1 MKENSIN
8 AFINNNCNR
17 RKFVKDTLTGIGNV
31 AFGSFI
37 LVNQSGCSDGGGPT
51 SPSDNNGSTSITVD
65 LSFPENSALLTVGG
79 TLALAANDL
88 DSSGMLMYR
97 QSETTVKVYSRNC
110 THASCT
116 IGGFSSS
123 GISTCQCHGSMFNT
137 NGNVVNGPAAIPLN
151 QYSATISEDIVII
164 TL

>member
-1 MKENSIN
+1 MNDNNIN
-8 AFINNNCNR
+8 ALINNYCNR
-17 RKFVKDTLTGIGNV
+17 REFVKDALTGIGTI

-37 LVNQSGCSDGGGPT
+37 MINQSSCSDNGPT
-51 SPSDNNGSTSITVD
+51 APTDNNGETTITVD
-65 LSFPENSALLTVGG
+65 LSLSENNALLTVGG
-79 TLALAANDL
+79 TLALAANEL
-88 DSSGMLMYR
+88 DSSGMLIYR

-151 QYSATISEDIVII
+151 QYSATISENIVTI
-164 TL
+164 TP

>member
-1 MKENSIN
+1 MNDNNIN
-8 AFINNNCNR
+8 ALINNYCNR
-17 RKFVKDTLTGIGNV
+17 REFVKDALTGIGTV

-37 LVNQSGCSDGGGPT
+37 IINQSSCSDSGPT
-51 SPSDNNGSTSITVD
+51 APSDNNGETSITVD
-65 LSFPENSALLTVGG
+65 LSLSENSALLTVGG
-79 TLALAANDL
+79 TLALSDNEL
-88 DSSGMLMYR
+88 DNSGMLLYR
-97 QSETTVKVYSRNC
+97 QSESIVKVYSRNC

-123 GISTCQCHGSMFNT
+123 GISSCQCHGSMFDT

-151 QYSATISEDIVII
+151 QYSAAISEDIVTI

>member
-1 MKENSIN
+1 MKDNNIN
-8 AFINNNCNR
+8 ALLNNYCNR
-17 RKFVKDTLTGIGNV
+17 REFVKDTLTGISTL

-37 LVNQSGCSDGGGPT
+37 MINHSSCSDGSPT
-51 SPSDNNGSTSITVD
+51 APTNSNGEISITVD
-65 LSFPENSALLTVGG
+65 LSLSEYNALLTVGG

-123 GISTCQCHGSMFNT
+123 GISSCQCHGSMFDT

-151 QYSATISEDIVII
+151 QYSGTISEDIVTI

>member
-1 MKENSIN
+1 MNDNNIN
-8 AFINNNCNR
+8 ALINNYCNR
-17 RKFVKDTLTGIGNV
+17 REFVKDALTGIGTV

-37 LVNQSGCSDGGGPT
+37 IINQSSCSDSGPT
-51 SPSDNNGSTSITVD
+51 APSDNNGETSITVD
-65 LSFPENSALLTVGG
+65 LSLSENSALLTVGG
-79 TLALAANDL
+79 TLALSDNEL
-88 DSSGMLMYR
+88 DNSGMLLYR
-97 QSETTVKVYSRNC
+97 QSESIVKVYSRNC

>member
-1 MKENSIN
+1 MNDNNIN
-8 AFINNNCNR
+8 ALINNYCNR
-17 RKFVKDTLTGIGNV
+17 REFVKDALTGIGTV

-37 LVNQSGCSDGGGPT
+37 IINQSSCSDSGPT
-51 SPSDNNGSTSITVD
+51 APSDNNGETSITVD
-65 LSFPENSALLTVGG
+65 LSLSENNALLTVGG
-79 TLALAANDL
+79 TLALAANEL
-88 DSSGMLMYR
+88 DSSGMLIYR

-151 QYSATISEDIVII
+151 QYSATISENIVTI
-164 TL
+164 TP

>member
-1 MKENSIN
+1 MNDNNIN
-8 AFINNNCNR
+8 ALINNYCNR
-17 RKFVKDTLTGIGNV
+17 REFVKDALTGIGTV

-37 LVNQSGCSDGGGPT
+37 IINQSSCSDSGPT
-51 SPSDNNGSTSITVD
+51 APSDNNGETSITVD
-65 LSFPENSALLTVGG
+65 LSLSENSALLTVGG

-123 GISTCQCHGSMFNT
+123 GISACQCHGSMFDT
-137 NGNVVNGPAAIPLN
+137 NGNVVNGPAATPLN
-151 QYSATISEDIVII
+151 QYSATISENII
-164 TL
+164 TITP

>member
-1 MKENSIN
+1 MNDNNIN
-8 AFINNNCNR
+8 ALINNYCNR
-17 RKFVKDTLTGIGNV
+17 REFVRDTLTGISTL
-31 AFGSFI
+31 AFGSFVI
-37 LVNQSGCSDGGGPT
+37 INQSSCSDGSPT
-51 SPSDNNGSTSITVD
+51 ASNDSNGETSITVD
-65 LSFPENSALLTVGG
+65 LSLSENNALLTVGG

-151 QYSATISEDIVII
+151 QYSATISENIVTI
-164 TL
+164 TP

>member
-1 MKENSIN
+1 MNDNSISEL
-8 AFINNNCNR
+8 INNYCSR
-17 RKFVKDTLTGIGNV
+17 REFVKDTLTGISTV
-31 AFGSFI
+31 ALGSFVMI
-37 LVNQSGCSDGGGPT
+37 SQSSCSDGSPT
-51 SPSDNNGSTSITVD
+51 APTNSNGEISITVD
-65 LSFPENSALLTVGG
+65 LSLSENNALLTVGG

-123 GISTCQCHGSMFNT
+123 GISSCQCHGSMFDT

-151 QYSATISEDIVII
+151 QYSATISENIVTI
-164 TL
+164 TP